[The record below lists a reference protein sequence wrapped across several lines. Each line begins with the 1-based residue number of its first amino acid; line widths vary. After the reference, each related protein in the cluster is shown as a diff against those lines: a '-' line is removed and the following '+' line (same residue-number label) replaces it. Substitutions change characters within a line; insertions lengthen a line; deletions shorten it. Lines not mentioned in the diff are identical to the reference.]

1 MHLTAA
7 NAQFVQAVPGSLTN
21 VGFVG
26 VELRVSEE
34 ELVQVQSLAAM
45 DPEYFPVL
53 FKQCNQSTKS
63 VSAQA
68 AALTVEF
75 PVSMRNT
82 VNQLILMGRMA
93 QKNNRILAGAG
104 PGPAGEDGFEWFD
117 YSGPAYLVGGQTAP
131 AFRSWSLMTGG
142 NQTRFTHTLNDTL
155 LLLYRKYTNSPQ
167 TVGGGSME
175 DMIHVYPMCPAPQ
188 SGYFSG
194 GFQMTQEKNI
204 KLEVELWNNA
214 ELTNS
219 GWWTLG
225 GTLILI
231 WETWQVGLYV
241 DGAFAP
247 QFAQ

>member
-1 MHLTAA
+1 M
-7 NAQFVQAVPGSLTN
+7 
-21 VGFVG
+21 
-26 VELRVSEE
+26 
-34 ELVQVQSLAAM
+34 QVQSLAAM

-63 VSAQA
+63 VA
-68 AALTVEF
+68 AFQSALTVEF

-82 VNQLILMGRMA
+82 VNQLMLMGRMA
-93 QKNNRILAGAG
+93 ERNQRLLIGNGV
-104 PGPAGEDGFEWFD
+104 EDGWEWFD
-117 YSGPAYLVGGQTAP
+117 YSGPAYLVGGQSAP

-155 LLLYRKYTNSPQ
+155 LLHYRKYTNSPQ
-167 TVGGGSME
+167 TAGGGSME
-175 DMIHVYPMCPAPQ
+175 NMIHVYPMCPAPQ

-204 KLEVELWNNA
+204 KLEVEMWNNT
-214 ELTNS
+214 ELAFDGHWVN
-219 GWWTLG
+219 G
-225 GTLILI
+225 GQLILI